1 MQYPAVT
8 LWKVSEQIAIMATSR
23 SPAVG
28 SSPTRSKP
36 ASSLKRMDT
45 IVGVQVHAA
54 EANRLKQDKQ
64 RKAGRVDWKR
74 WGPYLSERQWAT
86 VREDYSHDGNWYAK
100 CNADLV

>member
-1 MQYPAVT
+1 
-8 LWKVSEQIAIMATSR
+8 
-23 SPAVG
+23 
-28 SSPTRSKP
+28 
-36 ASSLKRMDT
+36 MDT

-86 VREDYSHDGNWYAK
+86 VREDYSSDGSWYAK
-100 CNADLV
+100 CNAGLVYWSFSVESTRAKNHCTKCMFRLIV